1 MVNHEQYRKSALSR
15 KDNNYPFR
23 GCGGG
28 GGRGEGQNRIDPSYC
43 ALRHVLWVENNRGQT
58 VKTTVMELID
68 ARN

>member
-15 KDNNYPFR
+15 KGNNYPFR

-43 ALRHVLWVENNRGQT
+43 ALRHVLWVENNRGP
-58 VKTTVMELID
+58 
-68 ARN
+68 